1 MKKNIRAALLAL
13 SLLAPAVY
21 AQDGID
27 TRPDPRA
34 DYTVNNWQ
42 SLTARDVAR
51 QDAKEQRSAEPN
63 GTCAQFRI
71 SDDMNAR
78 AGRVGLSAFMATSH
92 RNPGDANTLQRPMA
106 IVRAADQAYAE
117 AP

>member
-1 MKKNIRAALLAL
+1 MKNNIRAALLAL

-21 AQDGID
+21 AQDGAD
-27 TRPDPRA
+27 ARPDPRA

-42 SLTARDVAR
+42 SLTARDTAR
-51 QDAKEQRSAEPN
+51 QDAREQRGAEPDN
-63 GTCAQFRI
+63 ACAQFRI
-71 SDDMNAR
+71 SGDMNAR
-78 AGRVGLSAFMATSH
+78 TGRVGPSAFMSANH

-106 IVRAADQAYAE
+106 IVRAANQAYAE